1 MKPLVIKLLEKML
14 WLTGQSY
21 KALFKHR
28 RVPED
33 PLEWA
38 SEAAI
43 SGGEPS
49 LGLPVRIIVGDPVN
63 RQPKMLRYLDERRR
77 MSVSTRRPRYSF
89 NRNLEAPAGR
99 SSQPREHLYSSKE
112 DRANPQGSS
121 LLEKRIIQAVTH
133 GDEAVFDN
141 RSNLHVFRIKDPGH
155 ILHVRRARKVL

>member
-14 WLTGQSY
+14 VLTGQSY

-49 LGLPVRIIVGDPVN
+49 LGLPVRFPGPDSVGQGLSGIDA
-63 RQPKMLRYLDERRR
+63 LR
-77 MSVSTRRPRYSF
+77 
-89 NRNLEAPAGR
+89 AG
-99 SSQPREHLYSSKE
+99 
-112 DRANPQGSS
+112 
-121 LLEKRIIQAVTH
+121 
-133 GDEAVFDN
+133 
-141 RSNLHVFRIKDPGH
+141 
-155 ILHVRRARKVL
+155 